1 MFPVIWQKGFAFR
14 GHFRSLSTQRYGC
27 LCCRIYKH
35 LIPAYSKPTN
45 HKVFLPNYRKR
56 KKTALKNYLPQPK
69 TVFRNRRCS
78 FRLLAGVP
86 EKICISWV
94 QTRGYQACVFCKL
107 IPLRVC
113 LSESA
118 HLMQT
123 FLKNLRPPQNTATS
137 KFPSLSVSHNT
148 NHFPLP

>member
-1 MFPVIWQKGFAFR
+1 MNWVSFFCASFLGSVICQKGFAFR
-14 GHFRSLSTQRYGC
+14 GHFRLLSTQRYGC
-27 LCCRIYKH
+27 LCWRIYKH

-45 HKVFLPNYRKR
+45 RKVFLPNYRKR
-56 KKTALKNYLPQPK
+56 KRPPKKYLSQPK

-94 QTRGYQACVFCKL
+94 QTRGYQVCVFCKL

-113 LSESA
+113 LAGAPTRCKLFWNSC
-118 HLMQT
+118 
-123 FLKNLRPPQNTATS
+123 
-137 KFPSLSVSHNT
+137 
-148 NHFPLP
+148 